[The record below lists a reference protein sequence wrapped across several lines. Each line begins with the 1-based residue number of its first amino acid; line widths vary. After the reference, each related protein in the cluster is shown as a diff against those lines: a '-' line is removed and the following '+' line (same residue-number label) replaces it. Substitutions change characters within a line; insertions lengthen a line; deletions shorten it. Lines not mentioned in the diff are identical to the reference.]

1 MNSKPL
7 ATRRAFLKTAA
18 GTSLATFVC
27 NAWAQAFE
35 FKPNQRYPDPA
46 LLILDPSFT
55 KYRIYSSTLE
65 QVGTGMRWAEGP
77 VYFPDSGYVLV
88 SDIPNNRIMKF
99 TEKDGSFSVFRSPS
113 NFANG
118 NTRDRQGRLVTCE
131 HSVTRRIT
139 RTEKGGKITVL
150 ADSFEGKR
158 LNAPNDI
165 VVKSDDSI
173 WFTDPLFGINGEWE
187 GSRAKPEQAN
197 TNVFRLD
204 TDGKLTA
211 VITDLVNPN
220 GLAFSP
226 DERKLYVV
234 EWKGTPNRSIWS
246 YDVNPDGTLG
256 SRSKLID
263 AADQGALDG
272 FRVDRDGNLWCGWG
286 SNGALQG
293 EPTDLGGQKVFQ
305 LKGKS
310 EDLDGVMVFNLE
322 GKPLAFIRLPERC
335 ANLCFGGPKNNRL
348 YTSEAIGRMPVSPK
362 VRPVGSVDWRSWSR
376 VFASPSFHIGI
387 DPASQHDDAILD
399 SYTDFVDLHMR
410 IPLQFIQDVSL
421 DIFISTDAN
430 RHGVCLLSLLC
441 RLMQFLSG
449 SCLEA

>member
-1 MNSKPL
+1 MHTN
-7 ATRRAFLKTAA
+7 ATNNNTQVNTRRQWLQGAA
-18 GTSLATFVC
+18 GLSLASLLP
-27 NAWAQAFE
+27 AGWAQSFE

-77 VYFPDSGYVLV
+77 VYFPAANAAQGEPGHLLV

-99 TEKDGSFSVFRSPS
+99 DEKTGAFSVFRQGS
-113 NFANG
+113 NYANG
-118 NTRDRQGRLVTCE
+118 NTRDRQGRLVSCE

-139 RTEKGGKITVL
+139 RTERDGKITVL

-165 VVKSDDSI
+165 VCKSDDSL

-187 GSRAKPEQAN
+187 GSRAKHEQAT
-197 TNVFRLD
+197 TNVYRIAA
-204 TDGKLTA
+204 DGKLTA

-226 DERKLYVV
+226 DEKKLYVV
-234 EWKGTPNRSIWS
+234 EWKGTPNRSIWA
-246 YDVNPDGTLG
+246 YDVAADGVSLSNKT
-256 SRSKLID
+256 KLID

-286 SNGALQG
+286 SNGALAA
-293 EPTDLGGQKVFQ
+293 EPNEVGGRKVFG
-305 LKGKS
+305 LKGRS
-310 EDLDGVMVFNLE
+310 EDLDGVMVFNPQ

-348 YTSEAIGRMPVSPK
+348 YMASCHSVYAMYFEA
-362 VRPVGSVDWRSWSR
+362 
-376 VFASPSFHIGI
+376 
-387 DPASQHDDAILD
+387 
-399 SYTDFVDLHMR
+399 
-410 IPLQFIQDVSL
+410 
-421 DIFISTDAN
+421 
-430 RHGVCLLSLLC
+430 HGAV
-441 RLMQFLSG
+441 
-449 SCLEA
+449 